1 MTDPAPAPRGH
12 FERRG
17 DWMQAYTGKAF
28 WPRLVLAG
36 AKPLGRAAYQ
46 GVRMIEIDRVTAL
59 SHYRIGAPG
68 TAADS
73 AHPAPTA
80 GTNNQPGDDMTATH
94 TDPLRALLADLTT
107 KLDAASGGPWQYD
120 PSEGDTVWDSD
131 QDRPSILALTRDP
144 FGNCEADAALIVALR
159 NHTPALIA
167 AVQAVTDVHVP
178 TVGGDW
184 CAHCES
190 MSDFRAAAWPC
201 ATVRALAAAVP
212 ADTEENAR

>member
-1 MTDPAPAPRGH
+1 
-12 FERRG
+12 
-17 DWMQAYTGKAF
+17 
-28 WPRLVLAG
+28 
-36 AKPLGRAAYQ
+36 
-46 GVRMIEIDRVTAL
+46 MI
-59 SHYRIGAPG
+59 SHHRIGAPG
-68 TAADS
+68 TAANHYR

-80 GTNNQPGDDMTATH
+80 GTNNQPGDDMTL

-167 AVQAVTDVHVP
+167 AVQAVADLADELEADSERAYQRSC
-178 TVGGDW
+178 GAYRD
-184 CAHCES
+184 EF
-190 MSDFRAAAWPC
+190 SDGQHHAYDSAADRLRA
-201 ATVRALAAAVP
+201 ALAAAVP